1 MPVSASPAP
10 AAVMPGEAV
19 IEGEEADFPDTEI
32 SALQPAGATALDDT
46 SATAGQGSTEI
57 KVEAVETPPVPNY
70 DYPIGGAGYRRRP
83 ISEGSNCAEC
93 CCCCTTVGRF
103 IICGPIHLTV
113 FEPKEKPPR
122 IPMDLI
128 IAVTLSCGR
137 SLTFRLYGGQHPI
150 C

>member
-1 MPVSASPAP
+1 MSASASPAP

-19 IEGEEADFPDTEI
+19 IEGEEADSPDTEI

-103 IICGPIHLTV
+103 IIC
-113 FEPKEKPPR
+113 FEYVGGDGVR
-122 IPMDLI
+122 NLI
-128 IAVTLSCGR
+128 CMLVRLDPLLRWACG
-137 SLTFRLYGGQHPI
+137 T
-150 C
+150 